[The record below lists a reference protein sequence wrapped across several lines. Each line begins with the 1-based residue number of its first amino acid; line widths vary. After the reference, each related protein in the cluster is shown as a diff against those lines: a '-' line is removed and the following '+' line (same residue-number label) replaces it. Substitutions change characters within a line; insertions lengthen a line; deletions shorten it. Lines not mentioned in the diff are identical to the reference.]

1 MKFTYKFESIKRIK
15 EVLQKKVQKEI
26 SEIDMKINLIV
37 AEMEKLELAIKAMQ
51 LEVGQ
56 KKHVKVAEMQHL
68 SRYEAYLSD
77 KIKSLHI
84 EIKELERQRALKLA
98 ELQQKQKE
106 QKIFEV
112 LETKKREE
120 FRTEENHLEQ
130 ITLDEIANQ
139 KFLQGEG

>member
-26 SEIDMKINLIV
+26 SEIDMKINLIA
-37 AEMEKLELAIKAMQ
+37 AEMEKLELTIKAMQ

-68 SRYEAYLSD
+68 SRYEDYLSD

-139 KFLQGEG
+139 KYLQGEG